1 MHAGAHRIRLHKQVV
16 TVKNLF
22 PRSLNVPCRP
32 RGRLCEKGKFVDSTT
47 TANETPH
54 MHVHACR
61 CAGVCVCVCKGSLY
75 ALPAGVSSCKT
86 CRRAYP
92 AGYRALEA
100 GLDRESRKTACLIDP
115 LRAELMARVQ
125 SSRGAL
131 TPLVS
136 PSTQRSRLSALIGP
150 SMCLQGANNTTTKNC
165 TAFPPLGREKK
176 GGHFGSVTILAQP
189 SLACACAR
197 SNRQSLDH

>member
-1 MHAGAHRIRLHKQVV
+1 
-16 TVKNLF
+16 
-22 PRSLNVPCRP
+22 
-32 RGRLCEKGKFVDSTT
+32 
-47 TANETPH
+47 

-86 CRRAYP
+86 CKRAYP

-131 TPLVS
+131 TPLVA
-136 PSTQRSRLSALIGP
+136 QRSRLSALIGP
-150 SMCLQGANNTTTKNC
+150 SMCLQKARNTNTKKFLSGTGNIKQVVVVV
-165 TAFPPLGREKK
+165 TAVVVVIINARTGRHI
-176 GGHFGSVTILAQP
+176 G
-189 SLACACAR
+189 
-197 SNRQSLDH
+197 

>member
-1 MHAGAHRIRLHKQVV
+1 MKHHTCTCMHAGAQ
-16 TVKNLF
+16 
-22 PRSLNVPCRP
+22 
-32 RGRLCEKGKFVDSTT
+32 
-47 TANETPH
+47 A
-54 MHVHACR
+54 
-61 CAGVCVCVCKGSLY
+61 CVCVCKGSLY

-136 PSTQRSRLSALIGP
+136 PRTQRSRLSALIGP

-165 TAFPPLGREKK
+165 TAFPPLGMKK
-176 GGHFGSVTILAQP
+176 GWPFWLRAHFGPTVPCVRLCTLLSP
-189 SLACACAR
+189 
-197 SNRQSLDH
+197 SLDH

>member
-1 MHAGAHRIRLHKQVV
+1 MKHHTCTCMHAGAQ
-16 TVKNLF
+16 
-22 PRSLNVPCRP
+22 
-32 RGRLCEKGKFVDSTT
+32 
-47 TANETPH
+47 A
-54 MHVHACR
+54 
-61 CAGVCVCVCKGSLY
+61 CVCVCKGSLY

-150 SMCLQGANNTTTKNC
+150 SMCLQTPKTQKQYSGQMVDRSGLRTDRTGQTCQTGQDKTYIHADIVRLVRCPASVHLMWDVTL
-165 TAFPPLGREKK
+165 P
-176 GGHFGSVTILAQP
+176 GG
-189 SLACACAR
+189 
-197 SNRQSLDH
+197 

>member
-1 MHAGAHRIRLHKQVV
+1 MVVHVDDYAKKKKQIRRFYC
-16 TVKNLF
+16 N
-22 PRSLNVPCRP
+22 CY
-32 RGRLCEKGKFVDSTT
+32 GK
-47 TANETPH
+47 PH

-125 SSRGAL
+125 FTRGAL
-131 TPLVS
+131 TPLVA
-136 PSTQRSRLSALIGP
+136 QRSRLSALIGP
-150 SMCLQGANNTTTKNC
+150 SVCLQEAYNTKTKHMHSI
-165 TAFPPLGREKK
+165 FPFWEGK
-176 GGHFGSVTILAQP
+176 H
-189 SLACACAR
+189 
-197 SNRQSLDH
+197 

>member
-1 MHAGAHRIRLHKQVV
+1 MEHHTCTCMHAGAQ
-16 TVKNLF
+16 
-22 PRSLNVPCRP
+22 
-32 RGRLCEKGKFVDSTT
+32 
-47 TANETPH
+47 
-54 MHVHACR
+54 AC
-61 CAGVCVCVCKGSLY
+61 VCVRVCVCKGSLY

-131 TPLVS
+131 TPLVA
-136 PSTQRSRLSALIGP
+136 QRSRLSALIGP

>member
-1 MHAGAHRIRLHKQVV
+1 MPG
-16 TVKNLF
+16 
-22 PRSLNVPCRP
+22 RP
-32 RGRLCEKGKFVDSTT
+32 RGRFCERDRIVGSTTTVHEKPHLHAHARRCTSDQTTQTSCDSQKLISSKPECALSSTWTTMRKKGKFVDSTT

-115 LRAELMARVQ
+115 LRAELIARVQ
-125 SSRGAL
+125 SSPGAL
-131 TPLVS
+131 TPLVA
-136 PSTQRSRLSALIGP
+136 QRSRLSALIGP
-150 SMCLQGANNTTTKNC
+150 SMCLQGANNTTTKN
-165 TAFPPLGREKK
+165 
-176 GGHFGSVTILAQP
+176 
-189 SLACACAR
+189 
-197 SNRQSLDH
+197 

>member
-1 MHAGAHRIRLHKQVV
+1 MKHHTCTCMHAGAQ
-16 TVKNLF
+16 
-22 PRSLNVPCRP
+22 
-32 RGRLCEKGKFVDSTT
+32 
-47 TANETPH
+47 A
-54 MHVHACR
+54 
-61 CAGVCVCVCKGSLY
+61 CVCVCKGSLY

-165 TAFPPLGREKK
+165 TAFPPLGRGKK
-176 GGHFGSVTILAQP
+176 GGHFGSVTNLAQP

-197 SNRQSLDH
+197 SNRQSLDHLGRELGTPGESLSGL